1 MVKGVFFVCRRK
13 LFKTTFTKSLDKQYY
28 AMYSIR
34 HNGVFMDIQLKKG
47 ILDVCVLHAIANG
60 ESYGYK
66 IISDLQGIIEI
77 SESTLYPI
85 LKRLESGGYVTTRTA
100 EHSGRLRRYFKITTL
115 GLKKL
120 ADGRND
126 MQEVNAIYKKIF
138 GWRNN

>member
-1 MVKGVFFVCRRK
+1 
-13 LFKTTFTKSLDKQYY
+13 
-28 AMYSIR
+28 MYSIR
-34 HNGVFMDIQLKKG
+34 QSGVFMDIQLKKG
-47 ILDVCVLHAIANG
+47 ILDVCVLAAIENG

-100 EHSGRLRRYFKITTL
+100 EHNGRLRRYYKITTL

-120 ADGRND
+120 VDGKND
-126 MQEVNAIYKKIF
+126 MQELNAIYKKIF
-138 GWRNN
+138 GWRN

>member
-1 MVKGVFFVCRRK
+1 
-13 LFKTTFTKSLDKQYY
+13 
-28 AMYSIR
+28 MYSIR
-34 HNGVFMDIQLKKG
+34 QSGVFMDIQLKKG
-47 ILDVCVLHAIANG
+47 ILDVCVLHAIENG

-100 EHSGRLRRYFKITTL
+100 EHNGRLRRYYKITTL

-126 MQEVNAIYKKIF
+126 MQEIIAIYKKIF
-138 GWRNN
+138 GWRN